1 MRKIVIAAVAAAI
14 AMPASAAVEL
24 VKNGSF
30 ELNNVNDG
38 DKKYFTQSGVEHW
51 SGGAN
56 LTFIASPGT
65 ADDPSKYLAVYGPF
79 PETSPDGGDFV
90 LADGDP
96 PFAGAFWQ
104 TIEGLTIGQTYELN
118 FWQAAGQ
125 QLDFKG
131 PTTERWEV
139 SFGDEVKLSS
149 LFELPEGGVGPW
161 EKQTMLFTATATS
174 QVLKFLAVGTPGGA
188 PPISF
193 LDGVSLQATGGVP
206 EPATWAMMLLGFGA
220 VGFAAR
226 RRAAATAVSA

>member
-1 MRKIVIAAVAAAI
+1 MRKIAIAAVAAAL

-30 ELNNVNDG
+30 EANTVNDG
-38 DKKYFTQSGVEHW
+38 DKTYFNQAGLEDWT
-51 SGGAN
+51 GGAN

-65 ADDPSKYLAVYGPF
+65 ADNPGKYLPVYGPF
-79 PETSPDGGDFV
+79 PATSPDGGDFV

-96 PFAGAFWQ
+96 NYAGAFWQ
-104 TIEGLTIGQTYELN
+104 TIEGLTVGQTYELN

-131 PTTERWEV
+131 ATTERWQV
-139 SFGDEVKLSS
+139 SFGDDTRLSS

-161 EKQTMLFTATATS
+161 EKQTMLFTATSTS

-206 EPATWAMMLLGFGA
+206 EPTTWAMMLLGFGA

-226 RRAAATAVSA
+226 RRSVATAANA